1 MSVMRD
7 YYIWLKDNGRTDSP
21 ESQQA
26 YMAIQNSAPSSPWH
40 LDGKGIIDGGDV
52 GGDIQVGTAWSV
64 RYIRDDMPGS
74 LITVNVYAVD
84 HDNDNPDRR
93 GEEFAIQTQTEF
105 MVCADPSDPGG
116 TEIWSDLDYE
126 DGVFAYETL
135 AEAETAAREAAENDN
150 TEAAAS
156 AQGWDGKPHYGKDA

>member
-74 LITVNVYAVD
+74 LIIETVYVVKT
-84 HDNDNPDRR
+84 PSGR
-93 GEEFAIQTQTEF
+93 GH
-105 MVCADPSDPGG
+105 G
-116 TEIWSDLDYE
+116 Y
-126 DGVFAYETL
+126 AYETRSTYL
-135 AEAETAAREAAENDN
+135 VCTDPADPEGTKVWSHTEKEGSLCDYPTAKEASDDAWQVVLRIN
-150 TEAAAS
+150 TD
-156 AQGWDGKPHYGKDA
+156 AQAGAHDGWDGTPGD